1 MRFSNR
7 QSRKHQFA
15 FSLIELMVTLSV
27 VGVLM
32 AIALPNLRDFV
43 VSNRLSSQVNGFIG
57 LINYARSEAIG
68 RNQSV
73 LVCAKNAN
81 NNECS
86 TAGLWT
92 DLEIQVF
99 VDVDGDNSWSAGD
112 TLLKRI
118 APYDSTLTQTKFER
132 LGNNSYIEFNASG
145 LAMVPM
151 RFNINAISPDTSYE
165 LKYGRTICITKPG
178 RTRVIPFQNGAC
190 SNF

>member
-1 MRFSNR
+1 
-7 QSRKHQFA
+7 
-15 FSLIELMVTLSV
+15 MVTLSV